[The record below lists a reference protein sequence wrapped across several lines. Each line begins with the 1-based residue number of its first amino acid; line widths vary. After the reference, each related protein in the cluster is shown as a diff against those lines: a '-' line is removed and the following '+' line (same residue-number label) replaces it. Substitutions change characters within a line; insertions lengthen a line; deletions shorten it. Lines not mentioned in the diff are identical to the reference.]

1 MATSNPYAGFE
12 VGALKGILDAAG
24 VKYPSDA
31 SQATLASLVKDTE
44 TAVGKADFAQIV
56 ASLNGVKAQAPSGG
70 GSAPRPSHRSITPGT
85 SSRLS
90 SFPGLGLVYSETWNP
105 PTPLEYGRTFA

>member
-12 VGALKGILDAAG
+12 VGALKAILDAAG

-31 SQATLASLVKDTE
+31 SQKTLADLVRDTE
-44 TAVGKADFAQIV
+44 NAVGKVGFAQIV
-56 ASLNGVKAQAPSGG
+56 ASLNGVNAQAPSGG
-70 GSAPRPSHRSITPGT
+70 GSTTTHRSITPGT
-85 SSRLS
+85 STRLS

-105 PTPLEYGRTFA
+105 PTPLEYGRTVA